1 MKDSNNRI
9 RNKSRKTISDKLI
22 VSLLAF
28 LITFNV
34 IGIVFIGS
42 ISSKAFKEEKENTM
56 REVSN
61 NTLKNIDSFIEE
73 YLAVVETV
81 ANSTAIRDILQSTN
95 TENPIVNHPNYNSVL
110 QELTRIG
117 KAHSDV
123 IVELGIGSVS
133 EDSLILA
140 SGQILDKNTDF
151 SLKTRPYFS
160 AVTERKTTMTDP
172 YISFTTG
179 ELLVAVSTPIYNS
192 AGTDVIGMVMLD
204 IRTDAVESFISEY
217 SYGKTGRVNL
227 MDKNNNVIVHSNPD
241 FKGKSIEEAGF
252 TDQVLV
258 SQINNPTGEVI
269 EYTNASGV
277 KRVGMVNESE
287 VSNWTVLT
295 SLDSKEFNSET
306 KNLIMTLIF
315 IQVVIIVILALA
327 LSRKIK
333 KLTAPISDINE
344 IVKDLSEGK
353 LDGEIDYNSDDEI
366 GELANN
372 LSKTTSSLKSYVE
385 CISDNMKKL
394 ANGDFNVELDEDFK
408 GEFKVI
414 EESILDF
421 SDSMSDTLENIVA
434 SISQVSIGSEQ
445 VSSISQ
451 SLAQGATEQASS
463 IEELNS
469 VVTNLAENI
478 TLSASNTQ
486 DISNEANNIQEEIT
500 NSNYQMEKMLEA
512 MKDITSASNE
522 ISKIINEIEDVAF
535 QTNILALNAAVEAA
549 RAGSAGKG
557 FAVVAEEVR
566 NLASKT
572 SDSAKN
578 TAILIQ
584 KSIDAV
590 RNGSELADN
599 AASSLSNVV
608 SNVEE
613 ITSKINSVSEVSL
626 EQASSVEDVRNILN
640 EISQVVQN
648 NSATS
653 EESAASS
660 EELSAQSQHM
670 SELVSKFKLIGKCE
684 ESI

>member
-1 MKDSNNRI
+1 MKDSNNKK

-34 IGIVFIGS
+34 IGIIFIGRA
-42 ISSKAFKEEKENTM
+42 SSKAFEKEKENTM

-61 NTLKNIDSFIEE
+61 SVLKNTESFVKE

-81 ANSTAIRDILQSTN
+81 ANSTAIVDILQSTN
-95 TENPIVNHPNYNSVL
+95 TENPIVNHPNYNNVL
-110 QELTRIG
+110 QELTRVG
-117 KAHSDV
+117 KAHEDA

-151 SLKTRPYFS
+151 SLKTRPYFN
-160 AVTERKTTMTDP
+160 AATEKRTTITDP
-172 YISFTTG
+172 YVSFTTG
-179 ELLVAVSTPIYNS
+179 EMLVAVSTPIYNAS
-192 AGTDVIGMVMLD
+192 KTEVVGIVMLD
-204 IRTDAVESFISEY
+204 IRTDAVEKFIQDY
-217 SYGKTGRVNL
+217 SYGKTGRINL
-227 MDKNNNVIVHSNPD
+227 IDNNNNIISHGNPEL
-241 FKGKSIEEAGF
+241 KGKSIEEAGL
-252 TDQVLV
+252 TDPTLV
-258 SQINNPTGEVI
+258 SEINNPTGNKIV
-269 EYTNASGV
+269 YTNAEGT
-277 KRVGMVNESE
+277 KRVGMVNNLDLT
-287 VSNWTVLT
+287 NWRIITA
-295 SLDSKEFNSET
+295 LDEKEFNLET
-306 KNLIMTLIF
+306 SKLISILIS
-315 IQVVIIVILALA
+315 IQVVIIVVLALA

-500 NSNYQMEKMLEA
+500 NSNEQMEKMLEA

-670 SELVSKFKLIGKCE
+670 SELVSKFKLIE
-684 ESI
+684 EQATNC